1 MKMGI
6 FSDYE
11 YEPTSID
18 TEIFLSN
25 MPLSIMEDNI
35 KSQFKN
41 PLEYRKVDYVH
52 SFFRNYRYGIENVE
66 TDEELIEMDDYRDQF
81 IHFMC
86 DIFHRA
92 LNVGLP
98 EIEDKSKEE
107 QEELIRFTYRFF
119 ITNIKKNFVNFII
132 NYIDEHKK
140 LLCETAQRKKDIS
153 SLSLKKEID
162 DTEDVLILSNLSD
175 IIDHILSDDSIS
187 VSDFIRMSDRKR
199 PSFETIFI
207 EEKYNDFSI
216 TGNFIEKYVAMVDS
230 DFKVEIEQKVRNHIL
245 KQHKKKLI

>member
-1 MKMGI
+1 MGLY
-6 FSDYE
+6 SDYE

-18 TEIFLSN
+18 TEIFLSS
-25 MPLSIMEDNI
+25 MPISIMEDNI
-35 KSQFKN
+35 KAQFKN

-66 TDEELIEMDDYRDQF
+66 TEEEQIEMEDFRDQF

-92 LNVGLP
+92 LDIGLP
-98 EIEDKSKEE
+98 DIEDKDKEE

-119 ITNIKKNFVNFII
+119 ITNIKKNFVNFIL
-132 NYIDEHKK
+132 NYIDSHKK
-140 LLCETAQRKKDIS
+140 SLCENAQRKKDIS

-162 DTEDVLILSNLSD
+162 DPEDVLILSNLSD
-175 IIDHILSDDSIS
+175 VIDSILTDDKIT
-187 VSDFIRMSDRKR
+187 VSEFIKYSDRKR
-199 PSFETIFI
+199 PSFETIYI
-207 EEKYNDFSI
+207 EEKYEDFSI
-216 TGNFIEKYVAMVDS
+216 TGNFIEKYVAMLDD
-230 DFKVEIEQKVRNHIL
+230 DFKVEIEQRVRNHIL